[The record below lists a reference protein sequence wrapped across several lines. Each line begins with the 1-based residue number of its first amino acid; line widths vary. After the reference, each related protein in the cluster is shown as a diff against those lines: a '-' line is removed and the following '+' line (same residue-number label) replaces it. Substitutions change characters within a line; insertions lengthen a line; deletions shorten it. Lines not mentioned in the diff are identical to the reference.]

1 LALGGVEISP
11 RDPISNAFVRSLG
24 GIVSD
29 FLTLAAAN
37 LLSPIVLC
45 FVLGAVA
52 AGLRSD
58 LSIPESVAKGIAIY
72 LMLAIGLKG
81 GVSMAGAETEGAVPA
96 IVVAIAVSFVLP
108 VVGYYLLR
116 KVARA
121 PVADAAAIAAHYGSV
136 SVVTFVTAQQF
147 LAARGVPFEPY
158 LVAMLAAMETPAIV
172 TGLALARMGGVAG
185 RSGEARGHVLREVF
199 LNGSVVLLV
208 GGFAIGWVVGPQGMV
223 KVAPLMVDLFN
234 GLLCLF
240 LLDMGLV
247 AVRQLRSIS
256 ELRPTLVAFAIVMP
270 IIGATVG
277 IVGAYVLGLSPGGA
291 ALFAILGGSA
301 SYIAVPAA
309 MRLALPQARASIY
322 VTLSLGITFP
332 FNVVFGIPLY
342 YAVAERLFV

>member
-1 LALGGVEISP
+1 MRSSGENVPDLIS
-11 RDPISNAFVRSLG
+11 
-24 GIVSD
+24 
-29 FLTLAAAN
+29 LAAAN

-45 FVLGAVA
+45 FVLGAA
-52 AGLRSD
+52 AAALRSD
-58 LSIPESVAKGIAIY
+58 LAIPEAVAKGIAIY

-81 GVSMAGAETEGAVPA
+81 GTAMAGADVDGAAPA
-96 IVVAIAVSFVLP
+96 ILVAIAVSFALP
-108 VVGYYLLR
+108 VVGYGLLR
-116 KVARA
+116 RLARV

-147 LAARGVPFEPY
+147 LLSRGVDFEPY

-172 TGLALARMGGVAG
+172 TGLALARLGGVAG
-185 RSGEARGHVLREVF
+185 RSDEARGHVLREVF

-208 GGFAIGWVVGPQGMV
+208 GGFFIGWMVGPTGMRP
-223 KVAPLMVDLFN
+223 VAPLMVDLFN

-247 AVRQLRSIS
+247 AVRQLRSIR
-256 ELRPTLVAFAIVMP
+256 ELRPAMIVFAIVMP
-270 IIGATVG
+270 LIGAA
-277 IVGAYVLGLSPGGA
+277 VGAACALALGLSPGGA
-291 ALFAILGGSA
+291 ALFATLCGSA

-322 VTLSLGITFP
+322 VTLSLGVTFP

-342 YAVAERLFV
+342 YAVAERLLA

>member
-1 LALGGVEISP
+1 M
-11 RDPISNAFVRSLG
+11 
-24 GIVSD
+24 SD
-29 FLTLAAAN
+29 LLSLAAAN

-45 FVLGAVA
+45 FVLGAGA
-52 AGLRSD
+52 AALRSD
-58 LSIPESVAKGIAIY
+58 LAVPDAIAKGIAIY

-81 GVSMAGAETEGAVPA
+81 GAAMAETGLGDAAAA
-96 IVVAIAVSFVLP
+96 ILLAVAISFALP
-108 VVGYYLLR
+108 VVGYALLR
-116 KVARA
+116 HVARA

-147 LAARGVPFEPY
+147 LTDRGIGYEPY

-172 TGLALARMGGVAG
+172 SGLLLARAGGVGRARSRPAAG
-185 RSGEARGHVLREVF
+185 GHVLREVF

-208 GGFAIGWVVGPQGMV
+208 GGFAIGWVSGADGMA
-223 KVAPLMVDLFN
+223 KVRPLMVDLFN

-256 ELRPTLVAFAIVMP
+256 ELRPALVAFALAMP
-270 IIGATVG
+270 LIGAAVG
-277 IVGAYVLGLSPGGA
+277 LAGGLALGLGAGGT
-291 ALFAILGGSA
+291 ALFATLCASA

-309 MRLALPQARASIY
+309 MRLALPEARPAIY

-332 FNVVFGIPLY
+332 FNVVVGVPLY
-342 YAVAERLFV
+342 YANA